1 MRNGGFCTLALA
13 QGLRVGT
20 RRQLGQWLRVGVSFL
35 WISVANVILLQAGV
49 IVVGLFL
56 TPQDVAI
63 YSAAVATSGLVALPL
78 FAAVA
83 LGAPKFAAL
92 HAQHRQIELQALF
105 TNIVQLT
112 FWPSLAIAIIF
123 IAFGSMVL
131 RLFGPGFEQGYPVLL
146 ILTLGQLLSS
156 FVGPVANLLNMTGHH
171 ILTARVQAT
180 SAILAIVFGLVFTR
194 NSGSV
199 GTAVAFSAATALGNA
214 WLTIFVVHKLEIYP
228 SVGLCLRGKITR
240 CSKLV

>member
-1 MRNGGFCTLALA
+1 
-13 QGLRVGT
+13 
-20 RRQLGQWLRVGVSFL
+20 
-35 WISVANVILLQAGV
+35 
-49 IVVGLFL
+49 
-56 TPQDVAI
+56 
-63 YSAAVATSGLVALPL
+63 
-78 FAAVA
+78 
-83 LGAPKFAAL
+83 
-92 HAQHRQIELQALF
+92 
-105 TNIVQLT
+105 
-112 FWPSLAIAIIF
+112 
-123 IAFGSMVL
+123 MVL

-180 SAILAIVFGLVFTR
+180 GAILAIVFGLVFTR
-194 NSGSV
+194 SSGSV